1 MLVKYSL
8 EMPAS
13 CPVDNLADLY
23 EVEITSTK
31 VIPVEDILMAVETIN
46 QKDFQE
52 NITLALSREIPA
64 KVKTTGYHS
73 GVKVVCET

>member
-1 MLVKYSL
+1 VNVKYSFQM
-8 EMPAS
+8 EAS

-31 VIPVEDILMAVETIN
+31 VIPVEDILMAVETVN

-52 NITLALSREIPA
+52 NITLALAREIPA
-64 KVKTTGYHS
+64 KVKTIGHHS
-73 GVKVVCET
+73 GIKVVCET

>member
-8 EMPAS
+8 EMHAS

-64 KVKTTGYHS
+64 KVKTTGYYS